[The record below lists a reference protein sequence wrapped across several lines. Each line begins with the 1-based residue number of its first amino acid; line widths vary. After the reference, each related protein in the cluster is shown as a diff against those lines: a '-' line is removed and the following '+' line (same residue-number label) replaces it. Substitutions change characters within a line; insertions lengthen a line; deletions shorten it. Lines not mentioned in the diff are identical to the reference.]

1 MPPTL
6 SGSRALRADTTAVLI
21 LLLRAQSARD
31 FCFLA
36 FRRFKN
42 DRIAFG
48 TLKVHYYYQYYNP
61 MHLAH

>member
-6 SGSRALRADTTAVLI
+6 SGSRALRADTTAVSI
-21 LLLRAQSARD
+21 LLLKAQNARD
-31 FCFLA
+31 CFLGA

-48 TLKVHYYYQYYNP
+48 TLKVHYYY
-61 MHLAH
+61 

>member
-6 SGSRALRADTTAVLI
+6 SGSRALRADTTAVSI
-21 LLLRAQSARD
+21 LLLKAQNGRE
-31 FCFLA
+31 FRFGA

-48 TLKVHYYYQYYNP
+48 TLKVHYYY
-61 MHLAH
+61 

>member
-6 SGSRALRADTTAVLI
+6 SGSRALRADTTAVPI
-21 LLLRAQSARD
+21 LLLKAQSARNL
-31 FCFLA
+31 FLKA

-48 TLKVHYYYQYYNP
+48 TLKVHYDY
-61 MHLAH
+61 

>member
-21 LLLRAQSARD
+21 LLLRAQNARD
-31 FCFLA
+31 FRFLA

-48 TLKVHYYYQYYNP
+48 TLKVHYYY
-61 MHLAH
+61 